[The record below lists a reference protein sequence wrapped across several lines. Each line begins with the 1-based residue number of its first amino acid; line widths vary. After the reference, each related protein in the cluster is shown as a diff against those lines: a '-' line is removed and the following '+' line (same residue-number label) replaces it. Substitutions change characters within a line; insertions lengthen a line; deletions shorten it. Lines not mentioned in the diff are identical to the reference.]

1 MSNRTNQIRNWDITK
16 LETSTKRLSGRVR
29 ELEATLE
36 DPTWPGSMSDIR
48 GALDRNRS
56 FLSQNLQELE
66 RRITY

>member
-1 MSNRTNQIRNWDITK
+1 MSNRTNQIRKWDTAK

-36 DPTWPGSMSDIR
+36 DPTWPGSMSDVR
-48 GALDRNRS
+48 GALNRNQA

-66 RRITY
+66 RRIAY